1 MLEEIE
7 GYEAI
12 LADDRLVLDII
23 REDTIELRE
32 RFGEARRTTIEQGE
46 AEDFN
51 LEALIAEHDVVVTI
65 SHEGYVKR
73 LPVDTYRTQGR
84 GGVGI
89 RGSDAKE
96 GDFIE
101 QLFTGS
107 SHDDLLCFTNTG
119 RVFRMKVWQIPEMA
133 RTSKGRHIRQILEL
147 REDEAVQTFLPVSG
161 FETREDYFL
170 FVTSQGR
177 VKRTALRDYLNVN
190 KAGIIAVNLNDG
202 DRLVDVLLTRGSDH
216 VLLATA
222 TGMAIRFEEGDA
234 RVMGRAAAGVKGIEL
249 EEGDEVVGAVVC
261 DDESD
266 LLTVTTRGYGKRTP
280 LREYLVH
287 SEDGSVR
294 AQSRGGKGR
303 IDIKTEGRNGRV
315 VAVRS
320 IRTQDDLM
328 FISRGGMIVRVNA
341 GEISQI
347 GRNTQGVRVIKLRE
361 DDQLI
366 AAAKVVAEGDA

>member
-1 MLEEIE
+1 M
-7 GYEAI
+7 
-12 LADDRLVLDII
+12 
-23 REDTIELRE
+23 
-32 RFGEARRTTIEQGE
+32 
-46 AEDFN
+46 
-51 LEALIAEHDVVVTI
+51 
-65 SHEGYVKR
+65 
-73 LPVDTYRTQGR
+73 
-84 GGVGI
+84 
-89 RGSDAKE
+89 
-96 GDFIE
+96 
-101 QLFTGS
+101 
-107 SHDDLLCFTNTG
+107 
-119 RVFRMKVWQIPEMA
+119 
-133 RTSKGRHIRQILEL
+133 
-147 REDEAVQTFLPVSG
+147 
-161 FETREDYFL
+161 
-170 FVTSQGR
+170 
-177 VKRTALRDYLNVN
+177 
-190 KAGIIAVNLNDG
+190 
-202 DRLVDVLLTRGSDH
+202 
-216 VLLATA
+216 
-222 TGMAIRFEEGDA
+222 
-234 RVMGRAAAGVKGIEL
+234 
-249 EEGDEVVGAVVC
+249 VGAVVC